1 MTIDEITQ
9 LFKTELVEK
18 QLPLKLFTVEEKEDY
33 FLVTVWGV
41 NNGHHDW
48 PQYLRTAALVMEGL
62 YWWLVDS
69 IDVCPLHVHNV
80 VIGVTYGHLKGQ
92 L

>member
-33 FLVTVWGV
+33 FLVTVWGG

-48 PQYLRTAALVMEGL
+48 PQYLRNAELLMEGHD
-62 YWWLVDS
+62 WWLVNIINDCL
-69 IDVCPLHVHNV
+69 DDVHNIT
-80 VIGVTYGHLKGQ
+80 IGVIK
-92 L
+92 

>member
-33 FLVTVWGV
+33 FLVTVWGG

-48 PQYLRTAALVMEGL
+48 PQYLRNAALLMEGHD
-62 YWWLVDS
+62 WWLVNIINDYP
-69 IDVCPLHVHNV
+69 DDVHNIT
-80 VIGVTYGHLKGQ
+80 IGVTK
-92 L
+92 

>member
-33 FLVTVWGV
+33 FLVTVWGG

-48 PQYLRTAALVMEGL
+48 PQYLRNAALLMEGHD
-62 YWWLVDS
+62 WWLVN
-69 IDVCPLHVHNV
+69 IINGCPDDVHNIT
-80 VIGVTYGHLKGQ
+80 IGVTK
-92 L
+92 